1 MRSMLFVPAHRVE
14 LIEKAQKEGADV
26 LIYDIEDSCPGDKN
40 KRLGKQNIGLYANR
54 PLSFVRV
61 NNYSDIED
69 VSQNVSG
76 IVYPKAETTYIFDK
90 MREEYPGITVYA
102 LIESAKGVLNCPEI
116 AKRVDGLIFG
126 NEDYRADTLC
136 NHFDFARNMI
146 LNAAK
151 SARVMA
157 IDTVHVDVHNL
168 DDLRNE
174 CALGKSYGFDGKLC
188 LSPKELPIVHEY
200 FTPTDNEFN
209 YSKRV
214 LELHEE
220 AKSGGKGVA
229 IIDGVYVAPP
239 MVKYAEKVI
248 KKYLKYIKPKL

>member
-14 LIEKAQKEGADV
+14 LIEKAQKSKADV
-26 LIYDIEDSCPGDKN
+26 LIYDIEDSCPGDDN
-40 KRLGKQNIGLYANR
+40 KKLGKKNIGLYANL
-54 PLSFVRV
+54 PSFVRV

-69 VSQNVSG
+69 VHNSVSG
-76 IVYPKAETTYIFDK
+76 IVYPKAESYHIFDK
-90 MREEYPGITVYA
+90 IREEYLGLTVYA
-102 LIESAKGVLNCPEI
+102 LIESAKGVLNCHEI
-116 AKRVDGLIFG
+116 SSRVDGLIFG
-126 NEDYRADTLC
+126 NEDYRADTSC

-146 LNAAK
+146 LNASK
-151 SARVMA
+151 SARIDA

-168 DDLRNE
+168 DDLRTE

-200 FTPTDNEFN
+200 FTPTENEFN
-209 YSKRV
+209 YSRRV

-220 AKSGGKGVA
+220 AKSKGEGVA

-239 MVKYAEKVI
+239 MVKYAKKVI
-248 KKYLKYIKPKL
+248 KKYLRYVQNRR

>member
-1 MRSMLFVPAHRVE
+1 MRSMLFVPAHRGE
-14 LIEKAQKEGADV
+14 LIEKSQKAGADV
-26 LIYDIEDSCPGDKN
+26 LIYDIEDSCPWDKN
-40 KRLGKQNIGLYANR
+40 KKFGKKNIGLFAKL
-54 PLSFVRV
+54 PSFVRI

-69 VSQNVSG
+69 VHNSVSG
-76 IVYPKAETTYIFDK
+76 IVYPKAETAYIFETIQDK
-90 MREEYPGITVYA
+90 YPGITVYA
-102 LIESAKGVLNCPEI
+102 LIESAEGVLNCQEI

-151 SARVMA
+151 SAKIEV

-200 FTPTDNEFN
+200 FTPTENEFN

-214 LELHEE
+214 LELYEE
-220 AKSGGKGVA
+220 AKGKDEGVA

-248 KKYLKYIKPKL
+248 KKYLSYV